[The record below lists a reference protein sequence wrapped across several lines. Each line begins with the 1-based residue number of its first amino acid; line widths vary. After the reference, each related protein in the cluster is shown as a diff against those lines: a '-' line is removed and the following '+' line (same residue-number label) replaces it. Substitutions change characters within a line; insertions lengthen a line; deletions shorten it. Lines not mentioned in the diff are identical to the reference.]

1 MIYIFSNTTYKL
13 KELKMEEVDKFLD
26 KVNRYQWNNGIK
38 EFSKDIY
45 DQEYAGDDYYLEE
58 KYMLFTNNF
67 IRYWENLSKEKKK
80 ILYDIVNK

>member
-1 MIYIFSNTTYKL
+1 MINIFLITIYKL
-13 KELKMEEVDKFLD
+13 KELRMEVIDDFLD

-58 KYMLFTNNF
+58 KYMLFTSNF
-67 IRYWENLSKEKKK
+67 IRYWENITTEKKK
-80 ILYDIVNK
+80 KIYRWKTT